1 MGVGLE
7 NNFLALAPISLQNG
21 DQGKVA
27 GTKLPQGGTGTKLDV
42 TSHAAPVRLTSSIS
56 NACNAISHMRQC
68 G

>member
-7 NNFLALAPISLQNG
+7 NIFLALAPISLQNG

-27 GTKLPQGGTGTKLDV
+27 GTNLPQGGTGTKLDV
-42 TSHAAPVRLTSSIS
+42 TSNAAPVRLTSSIS
-56 NACNAISHMRQC
+56 NACNAISHMRQS

>member
-7 NNFLALAPISLQNG
+7 NNFLALAPISPQNG

-27 GTKLPQGGTGTKLDV
+27 GTKLPQGGTKLDV